1 MTGLLRAQWRMAW
14 SGRAWWGTAL
24 VGILLAVMA
33 NLGHAGT
40 GTTDDVVRDW
50 MTMYLFAALFGA
62 LLVGREY
69 AAGTIVRSTLLAVRR
84 SRLLAAKV
92 IVGAAM
98 GVLYGLLAAG
108 AAVAAAFAVAASRHE
123 SPVWTDETGAILA
136 GLVAVAILAAVW
148 GVLLGWL
155 MRRPLPAV
163 AVLVVTAMGV
173 EPPLARLVPAL
184 GRFLPTVALGAIYHD
199 ARPDLLP
206 VPAAVLVFVGWLAV
220 AGFAAHFLLRAR
232 DI

>member
-1 MTGLLRAQWRMAW
+1 
-14 SGRAWWGTAL
+14 
-24 VGILLAVMA
+24 MA

-40 GTTDDVVRDW
+40 GATDDVVRDW

-69 AAGTIVRSTLLAVRR
+69 ASGTIVRSTLLAVRR

-98 GVLYGLLAAG
+98 GVLYGLLTVG

-123 SPVWTDETGAILA
+123 SPIWTDETGAILA
-136 GLVAVAILAAVW
+136 GLVAVSILAAVW

-155 MRRPLPAV
+155 LRRPLPAI

-173 EPPLARLVPAL
+173 EPALARLVPAL
-184 GRFLPTVALGAIYHD
+184 AQFLPTVVLGAIYHD

-206 VPAAVLVFVGWLAV
+206 VPLAVLVFAGWLAV
-220 AGFAAHFLLRAR
+220 AGFAAHFLLRSR

>member
-24 VGILLAVMA
+24 VGVLLAVMA
-33 NLGHAGT
+33 NLGHANT
-40 GTTDDVVRDW
+40 GASTNDVVRDW
-50 MTMYLFAALFGA
+50 MTMYLFGA

-69 AAGTIVRSTLLAVRR
+69 ATGTIVRSTLLAVRR

-108 AAVAAAFAVAASRHE
+108 AAVVAAFAVAASRHE
-123 SPVWTDETGAILA
+123 SPVWTDDSGAILA
-136 GLVAVAILAAVW
+136 GLVAVAILASVW

-155 MRRPLPAV
+155 LRRPLPAV

-173 EPPLARLVPAL
+173 EPALARLVPAL
-184 GRFLPTVALGAIYHD
+184 GQYLPTVTLGAIYHD

-206 VPAAVLVFVGWLAV
+206 VPAAVLVFAGWLAA
-220 AGFAAHFLLRAR
+220 AGLAAHFLLRTR